1 MLALPKFRYCMKHHY
16 IKFFATALIILS
28 TVTLFAQTGKG
39 TISGKIV
46 DSLGNSIPLAN
57 IQVKK
62 QNLKTTS
69 GKSGAFKLTDVPAGN
84 QQIRVSITGYDQFEQ
99 VVSVIANDTILV
111 NIVLKEQHSE
121 LNDVIVSAS
130 RRPESL
136 SQTPSSVTVL
146 TTKELN
152 TQSAISPNLA
162 NILSYSVP
170 GLGFST
176 NQTGNS
182 GQTLRGRNVLVLIDG
197 IPQSTPLRA
206 GGRDIRSIDPSV
218 IERVEVIKGAT
229 AIYGN
234 GAEGGLIN
242 YITKKADKGKSFGGY
257 SQAGITGNLKGDSTI
272 GYRFSQQLY
281 GKTGKFDYL
290 VSGMFEKT
298 GVFRDAEGLV
308 ISPEYGLGETKSYNG
323 FVKLGYNFT
332 PKQRLQVMYNYFSSR
347 QHSKYL
353 TKDGVYGQSPAI
365 GIYGTRLGEDEGTRF
380 NHNANLQY
388 TNQQI
393 FGKTDLTANVY
404 YQDFYTI
411 YSNSASFFGSGQ
423 SAITSTK
430 KGARVNLN
438 TPFNIADRV
447 PMQLNYGLDLMNDK
461 TAQSL
466 TDGRLWVPNM
476 NMVNFAPYLQASA
489 TFINDLT
496 IKGGLR
502 VENINID
509 VDDFNTLATGANG
522 AGSIAVQGGKLDYNA
537 LVFNAGA
544 RYSKFKFFN
553 PFISYAQSFSVFE
566 LGRVL
571 RAAKS
576 NTLSQLETK
585 PIIVNNYE
593 AGFSSTVGK
602 LNFSAAYYYSTSK
615 LGANLLEVNG
625 TYISQRIPER
635 VYGFEIQADYQVLR
649 DLSIGG
655 NYAQVEG
662 KGDVDD
668 DGNFNGE
675 KDVYLNTTRIPPS
688 KTTVYLK
695 YSGIRNL
702 SLDVNWMRVG
712 NRDRF
717 KTNAAGKYLIG
728 EGPVK
733 AFNLFNVAAVY
744 QVTQPLKLSVG
755 VENLLNKVYYPAISQ
770 FYGSNVNYVRGNGR
784 RFNLSL
790 GYAF

>member
-1 MLALPKFRYCMKHHY
+1 MRHLYL
-16 IKFFATALIILS
+16 KFFATVFMMLLTI
-28 TVTLFAQTGKG
+28 TLFAQGGKG
-39 TISGKIV
+39 SIKGKVV
-46 DSLGNSIPLAN
+46 DSLGNGVPFAN
-57 IQVKK
+57 VQVKK

-69 GKSGAFKLTDVPAGN
+69 DQRGTFKLNAVPVGN
-84 QQIRVSITGYDQFEQ
+84 QQIKVSITGYDLLEQ
-99 VVSVIANDTILV
+99 AVSVTANDTILV
-111 NIVLKEQHSE
+111 TFVLKEQAE
-121 LNDVIVSAS
+121 GLNDVIVSAS

-146 TTKELN
+146 TAKELN
-152 TQSAISPNLA
+152 TQSTISPNLA

-182 GQTLRGRNVLVLIDG
+182 GQTLRGRSVLVLIDG

-242 YITKKADKGKSFGGY
+242 YITKKADQGKSFGGY

-298 GVFRDAEGLV
+298 GVFRDADGLV
-308 ISPEYGLGETKSYNG
+308 LSPEYGLGETRSYNG

-332 PKQRLQVMYNYFSSR
+332 PKQRLQLMYNYFSSR
-347 QHSKYL
+347 QRSKYI
-353 TKDGVYGQSPAI
+353 TKEGVYGQSPAI
-365 GIYGTRLGEDEGTRF
+365 GVYGTRLGEDEGTRF

-393 FGKTDLTANVY
+393 FGKTDLTANLY

-411 YSNSASFFGSGQ
+411 YSNSASFFGGGQ

-438 TPFNIADRV
+438 TPFNLTDRV

-466 TDGRLWVPNM
+466 TDGRLWVPDM

-489 TFINDLT
+489 TLIDDLT

-522 AGSIAVQGGKLDYNA
+522 AGSIAVQGGKLNYNA

-593 AGFSSTVGK
+593 AGFSSSIDK
-602 LNFSAAYYYSTSK
+602 FNFSAAYYYSTSK

-625 TYISQRIPER
+625 VYISQRIPER
-635 VYGFEIQADYQVLR
+635 VYGFEIQADYQLLR
-649 DLSIGG
+649 ELSIGG

-662 KGDVDD
+662 KGDVDN
-668 DGNFNGE
+668 DGDFNGP

-695 YSGIRNL
+695 YSGIKNL

-744 QVTQPLKLSVG
+744 QVIPPLELSLG
-755 VENLLNKVYYPAISQ
+755 IENLLNKVYYPAISQ
-770 FYGSNVNYVRGNGR
+770 FYGSNINYVRGNGR

>member
-1 MLALPKFRYCMKHHY
+1 MKHLS
-16 IKFFATALIILS
+16 IPFLFAAFLTLFS
-28 TVTLFAQTGKG
+28 TSLFAQTEKG
-39 TISGKIV
+39 TLNGKVV
-46 DSLGNSIPLAN
+46 DSVGNSIPFAN

-62 QNLKTTS
+62 HNLKTTS
-69 GKSGAFKLTDVPAGN
+69 DKGGFFKLSAVPVGN
-84 QQIRVSITGYDQFEQ
+84 QVLRISITGFDQLEKSI
-99 VVSVIANDTILV
+99 VVAVNDTATV
-111 NIVLKEQHSE
+111 TFVMKEQSE
-121 LNDVIVSAS
+121 GLNDVIVSAS

-146 TTKELN
+146 TAKELS
-152 TQSAISPNLA
+152 TQSTISPNLA

-257 SQAGITGNLKGDSTI
+257 SQAGITGNLKGDSTL

-281 GKTGKFDYL
+281 GKADKFDYL

-298 GVFRDAEGLV
+298 GVYRDADGLV

-332 PKQRLQVMYNYFSSR
+332 AKQRLQVMYNYFSSR
-347 QHSKYL
+347 QHSKYT

-365 GIYGTRLGEDEGTRF
+365 GIYGARLGVDEGTRF

-393 FGKTDLTANVY
+393 FGKTDLTANLY

-411 YSNSASFFGSGQ
+411 YSNSASFFGGGQ

-438 TPFNIADRV
+438 TPFNLSASV
-447 PMQLNYGLDLMNDK
+447 PVQLNYGLDLMNDK

-466 TDGRLWVPNM
+466 TDGRLWVPDM
-476 NMVNFAPYLQASA
+476 NMVNFAPYLQAS
-489 TFINDLT
+489 TTVFNDLT

-522 AGSIAVQGGKLDYNA
+522 AGSIAVQGGKLNYNA

-593 AGFSSTVGK
+593 AGFSSAIGK

-635 VYGFEIQADYQVLR
+635 VYGFELQADYQVLR

-668 DGNFNGE
+668 DGNFNGD

-695 YSGIRNL
+695 YTGIKNL

-733 AFNLFNVAAVY
+733 AFNLFNLAAAY
-744 QVTQPLKLSVG
+744 QITQPLRLSLG

-784 RFNLSL
+784 RFNLAL

>member
-1 MLALPKFRYCMKHHY
+1 MKQLY
-16 IKFFATALIILS
+16 IKLFTVVLFILFS
-28 TVTLFAQTGKG
+28 ATLFAQNNKAS
-39 TISGKIV
+39 ISGV
-46 DSLGNSIPLAN
+46 VLDSLGHKIPYAN
-57 IQVKK
+57 IQIRKY
-62 QNLKTTS
+62 NLKTTS
-69 GKSGAFKLTDVPAGN
+69 NKSGEFLLQAIPAGTH
-84 QQIRVSITGYDQFEQ
+84 QIRVSSTGFNQLEQ
-99 VVSVIANDTILV
+99 NIVVALNDTTKITF
-111 NIVLKEQHSE
+111 VLKEQSE
-121 LNDVIVSAS
+121 GLNDVIVSAS

-146 TTKELN
+146 TAKELN
-152 TQSAISPNLA
+152 TQSTISPNLA

-242 YITKKADKGKSFGGY
+242 YITKKADQGKSFGGY

-281 GKTGKFDYL
+281 GKTGKMDFL
-290 VSGMFEKT
+290 ISGMYEKT
-298 GVFRDAEGLV
+298 GVYRDAEGLV

-332 PKQRLQVMYNYFSSR
+332 QKQRLQLMYNYFSSR
-347 QHSKYL
+347 QHSLYI
-353 TKDGVYGQSPAI
+353 TKEGVYRQSPAI
-365 GIYGTRLGEDEGTRF
+365 GIYGVRKGEDEGTRY
-380 NHNANLQY
+380 NHNVNLQY

-393 FGKTDLTANVY
+393 FGKTDLTANLY

-438 TPFNIADRV
+438 TPLKVSDQMLV
-447 PMQLNYGLDLMNDK
+447 QLNYGLDLMNDK

-466 TDGRLWVPNM
+466 TDGRIWVPDM
-476 NMVNFAPYLQASA
+476 NMINFAPYLQAS
-489 TFINDLT
+489 TTLFNDLT

-502 VENINID
+502 AENININ

-522 AGSIAVQGGKLDYNA
+522 AGSIAVKGGKLNYNA

-544 RYSKFKFFN
+544 RYSKYKYFN

-593 AGFSSTVGK
+593 AGFSSTVGN
-602 LNFSAAYYYSTSK
+602 LNFSAAYYYSSSK

-625 TYISQRIPER
+625 TYISQRIPEQ
-635 VYGFEIQADYQVLR
+635 VYGFEIQADYQLLKE
-649 DLSIGG
+649 LSVGG

-668 DGNFNGE
+668 DGKFDGE

-695 YSGIRNL
+695 YSGIKNL
-702 SLDVNWMRVG
+702 TLDVNWMRVG

-717 KTNAAGKYLIG
+717 KPNAAGKYLIG

-733 AFNLFNVAAVY
+733 AFNLFNVAAAY
-744 QVTQPLKLSVG
+744 QVIQPLRVSLG
-755 VENLLNKVYYPAISQ
+755 IENLLNKVYYPAISQ

-784 RFNLSL
+784 RFNLAV

>member
-1 MLALPKFRYCMKHHY
+1 MKHPY
-16 IKFFATALIILS
+16 VQFFATVFIMLS
-28 TVTLFAQTGKG
+28 AVSLSAQTGKG
-39 TISGKIV
+39 TISGKVV
-46 DSLGNSIPLAN
+46 DSLGNSIPFAN
-57 IQVKK
+57 IEVKK
-62 QNLKTTS
+62 QHLKTTS
-69 GKSGAFKLTDVPAGN
+69 DKTGAFKLHAVPAGN
-84 QQIRVSITGYDQFEQ
+84 QQVKVSVTGYKQFEQ
-99 VVSVIANDTILV
+99 EVSVVANDTTRITF
-111 NIVLKEQHSE
+111 VLKEQAE
-121 LNDVIVSAS
+121 GLNDVIVSAS

-146 TTKELN
+146 TAKELN
-152 TQSAISPNLA
+152 IQSAISPNLA

-218 IERVEVIKGAT
+218 IGRVEVIKGAT

-242 YITKKADKGKSFGGY
+242 YITKKADDGKSFGGY

-298 GVFRDAEGLV
+298 GVYRDAEGLV
-308 ISPEYGLGETKSYNG
+308 ISPEYGLGETRSYNG
-323 FVKLGYNFT
+323 FVKLGYNFN

-347 QHSKYL
+347 QHSKYI
-353 TKDGVYGQSPAI
+353 TKEGVYGQSPAI

-388 TNQQI
+388 THQQV
-393 FGKTDLTANVY
+393 FGRTDLTANVY

-411 YSNSASFFGSGQ
+411 YSNSASFFGGGQ

-438 TPFNIADRV
+438 TPLSITDRV
-447 PMQLNYGLDLMNDK
+447 PLQLNYGLDLMNDK

-489 TFINDLT
+489 TLLNDLT

-502 VENINID
+502 IENINID

-522 AGSIAVQGGKLDYNA
+522 AGSIAVQGGKLNYNA

-544 RYSKFKFFN
+544 RYSKFRFFN

-593 AGFSSTVGK
+593 AGFSSSIGR

-625 TYISQRIPER
+625 TYISQRIPEH
-635 VYGFEIQADYQVLR
+635 VYGFEIQADYQVLQE
-649 DLSIGG
+649 LSIGG

-662 KGDVDD
+662 KGDVDN

-695 YSGIRNL
+695 YSGIKNL

-733 AFNLFNVAAVY
+733 AFNLFNVAAAY
-744 QVTQPLKLSVG
+744 QVTKPLKLTLG
-755 VENLLNKVYYPAISQ
+755 IENLLNKVYYPAISQ

>member
-1 MLALPKFRYCMKHHY
+1 MKHLY
-16 IKFFATALIILS
+16 LRFLS
-28 TVTLFAQTGKG
+28 ISLFTLLSITLFAQTQQGA
-39 TISGKIV
+39 ISGKVV
-46 DSLGNSIPLAN
+46 DSLGNNIPFAN
-57 IQVKK
+57 VQIKK

-69 GKSGAFKLTDVPAGN
+69 NKAGAFKLAAVPAGY
-84 QQIRVSITGYDQFEQ
+84 QEVRVSITGYDQFEQ
-99 VVSVIANDTILV
+99 RVMVVANDTAQVTFI
-111 NIVLKEQHSE
+111 LKEQHSE

-146 TTKELN
+146 TAKELN
-152 TQSAISPNLA
+152 TQSTISPNLA

-242 YITKKADKGKSFGGY
+242 YITKKADNGKSFGGY
-257 SQAGITGNLKGDSTI
+257 TQAGITGNLKGDSTI

-281 GKTGKFDYL
+281 GKEGKFDYL

-298 GVFRDAEGLV
+298 GVFRDADGLV
-308 ISPEYGLGETKSYNG
+308 LSPEYGLGETKSYNG
-323 FVKLGYNFT
+323 FVKLGFNFT

-347 QHSKYL
+347 QHSKYV

-438 TPFNIADRV
+438 TPFNITPQV

-476 NMVNFAPYLQASA
+476 NMINFAPYLQASA
-489 TFINDLT
+489 TLINDLT

-522 AGSIAVQGGKLDYNA
+522 AGSIAVQGGKLNYNA

-593 AGFSSTVGK
+593 AGFSSTIGK

-635 VYGFEIQADYQVLR
+635 VYGFEIQADYQILR

-662 KGDVDD
+662 KGDVDN
-668 DGNFNGE
+668 DGKFDGD

-695 YSGIRNL
+695 YSGIKNL
-702 SLDVNWMRVG
+702 SVDVNWMRVG

-744 QVTQPLKLSVG
+744 QVTQPLKLSLG

-784 RFNLSL
+784 RFNLSA

>member
-1 MLALPKFRYCMKHHY
+1 MRLLYL
-16 IKFFATALIILS
+16 KFFVTAFILLF
-28 TVTLFAQTGKG
+28 TVTLFAQAQQG
-39 TISGKIV
+39 TIKGKIV
-46 DSLGNSIPLAN
+46 DSLGNGIPFAN
-57 IQVKK
+57 VLVKK

-69 GKSGAFKLTDVPAGN
+69 DKRGVFKLNAVSAGN
-84 QQIRVSITGYDQFEQ
+84 QQIKVSITGYNLFEQ
-99 VVSVIANDTILV
+99 VVSVNANDTV
-111 NIVLKEQHSE
+111 SVTFVLKEQAE
-121 LNDVIVSAS
+121 GLNDVIVSAS

-146 TTKELN
+146 TAKELN

-242 YITKKADKGKSFGGY
+242 YITKKADQGKSFGGY

-281 GKTGKFDYL
+281 GKTGKFDYI

-298 GVFRDAEGLV
+298 GVFRDADGLV
-308 ISPEYGLGETKSYNG
+308 ISPEYGLGETRSYNG

-332 PKQRLQVMYNYFSSR
+332 PKQRLQLMYNYFSSR
-347 QHSKYL
+347 QHSKYI
-353 TKDGVYGQSPAI
+353 TKEGIYGQSPAI

-393 FGKTDLTANVY
+393 FGKTDLTANLY

-411 YSNSASFFGSGQ
+411 YSNSASFFGGGQ

-438 TPFNIADRV
+438 TPFNLTAQV

-466 TDGRLWVPNM
+466 TDGRLWVPDM

-489 TFINDLT
+489 TLINDLT

-522 AGSIAVQGGKLDYNA
+522 AGSIAVQGGKLNYNA

-576 NTLSQLETK
+576 NTLAQLETK

-593 AGFSSTVGK
+593 AGFSSSIDK

-635 VYGFEIQADYQVLR
+635 VYGFEIQADYQLLKE
-649 DLSIGG
+649 LSIGG

-662 KGDVDD
+662 KGDVDN

-744 QVTQPLKLSVG
+744 QVTQPLKLSLG
-755 VENLLNKVYYPAISQ
+755 IENLLNKVYYPAISQ